1 MYNFTQ
7 FYARCITIDGMA
19 LNTTT
24 ANGTQTTTQ
33 SPQSLVSGTTT
44 AKTGTIQPG
53 TAKDLLNSTN
63 GVALGDQQLTT
74 VSLANSTSTSTST
87 NTATNNAKNNHNV
100 SPVALGFCALLF
112 VIALVMFF
120 MTNRSAKNTT

>member
-1 MYNFTQ
+1 
-7 FYARCITIDGMA
+7 MA

-24 ANGTQTTTQ
+24 ANGTQTATQ

-63 GVALGDQQLTT
+63 GVALGGQKLTT
-74 VSLANSTSTSTST
+74 VSLDSTTSSS
-87 NTATNNAKNNHNV
+87 TATDSTTSVTKNNHHVN
-100 SPVALGFCALLF
+100 SLALGFCVFLF
-112 VIALVMFF
+112 AIGIVMFLI
-120 MTNRSAKNTT
+120 TSRSAKNTT